1 MFFKRNT
8 SYLAFLVIL
17 VLKKQLTACP
27 SPHVSKARR
36 KKACQGVVFKSFISF
51 SDFSE
56 DTFGKITI
64 TDVAST
70 PLLNNEVT
78 KTKLTKKETLVA
90 LQSVISEWSVATILV
105 VVFLATLV
113 ALFLGL
119 FLSPGI
125 LHCFRLARI
134 EQAIH
139 QFSKPNKVSDFKNI
153 FADDTD
159 LLHLWNEY
167 RKTLHPIEELED
179 GQLVVRAFRATAPAE
194 MYFHAQ
200 SVVDGRLHTEFFK
213 HLPGVFTG
221 LGIIGT
227 FSGLIRGLGVFQVS
241 ENAATVR
248 ASLESL
254 MHSVGE
260 AFVISGVAIGLAMLV
275 TLVEKSILNKLY
287 RRTDAITR
295 AIDAGFE
302 SGVGE
307 HYLGRLVRA
316 SEDSASQSKILKDA
330 LVKEMGELL
339 RELTTAQIAAAK
351 EQQEK
356 LASQLTDASREQA
369 EAARQDNQALGETI
383 AESIKQSLEGPLQDI
398 ASTVKT
404 ASGDQSA
411 SAVNMLQDVM
421 SSFSER
427 LNTLFGG
434 QISGI
439 NQLNQQT
446 ARSMQEALST
456 LQTLVAN
463 IEASSRRSADTM
475 AERMADAIEKM
486 EARQEAMN
494 SQSSAFIEQI
504 RTVVASSQTETSDAI
519 RGTLQ
524 SIGDQVGAMLER
536 LNTSQAQA
544 FENSYVREQAASERS
559 SAAVMAMTESVEG
572 VVAELSAA
580 TTQMAKNVTLL
591 TQTTSSS
598 VERMNAGAEQL
609 GLASRNFATAGERV
623 SSAMTQ
629 AAGVSE
635 KLAET
640 SGALTVGGS
649 AMQSLLKDYQAQRT
663 VVEALVGEL
672 RATVES
678 ASKEASLTADILG
691 RIESSAQKLGSAQ
704 KQADEYLEGV
714 SKVLADAHTSFA
726 TEVKRTLNTANTDF
740 HAKLSTAVNMLHAA
754 IGELELTLSTSAV
767 SSR

>member
-1 MFFKRNT
+1 M
-8 SYLAFLVIL
+8 
-17 VLKKQLTACP
+17 
-27 SPHVSKARR
+27 
-36 KKACQGVVFKSFISF
+36 
-51 SDFSE
+51 
-56 DTFGKITI
+56 
-64 TDVAST
+64 
-70 PLLNNEVT
+70 
-78 KTKLTKKETLVA
+78 A
-90 LQSVISEWSVATILV
+90 LQSFLSESSAATLLV
-105 VVFLATLV
+105 VAGLIVLTLAFI
-113 ALFLGL
+113 ALFLGPGL
-119 FLSPGI
+119 VHWVRLRRIARSVSQFTKPTKVTDFRQAFANDKDLS
-125 LHCFRLARI
+125 
-134 EQAIH
+134 
-139 QFSKPNKVSDFKNI
+139 
-153 FADDTD
+153 
-159 LLHLWNEY
+159 HLWKEY
-167 RKTLHPIEELED
+167 SESLHPVETLEG
-179 GQLVVRAFRATAPAE
+179 GQLVVQEYRATAPAE

-227 FSGLIRGLGVFQVS
+227 FSGLIHGLGVFQVS

-260 AFVISGVAIGLAMLV
+260 AFLISGSAIGLAMLV
-275 TLVEKSILNKLY
+275 TLFEKSLLNALY
-287 RRTDAITR
+287 RCTDAITR
-295 AIDAGFE
+295 AIDDGFE

-330 LVKEMGELL
+330 LVEELAELL
-339 RELTTAQIAAAK
+339 REVTEAQIN
-351 EQQEK
+351 
-356 LASQLTDASREQA
+356 ASREHA
-369 EAARQDNQALGETI
+369 EAARENNQALGATI
-383 AESIKQSLEGPLQDI
+383 ADSIRQSLEGPLQDI

-411 SAVNMLQDVM
+411 SAVSLLQDVM

-427 LNTLFGG
+427 LNSLFGG

-446 ARSMQEALST
+446 ASSMQEAVST

-463 IEASSRRSADTM
+463 IEESSRRSADTM

-494 SQSSAFIEQI
+494 SQSSAFVEQI
-504 RTVVASSQTETSDAI
+504 RALVANSQTETSSALQE
-519 RGTLQ
+519 TLQ
-524 SIGDQVGAMLER
+524 KVGEQVGVMLDK

-544 FENSYVREQAASERS
+544 FENSHAREQAASERS
-559 SAAVMAMTESVEG
+559 SAAVTAMTESVES
-572 VVAELSAA
+572 VVTELSAA

-598 VERMNAGAEQL
+598 VEKMHAGAEQL
-609 GLASRNFATAGERV
+609 GLASRNFATAGDRV
-623 SSAMTQ
+623 SAVLTQ

-640 SGALTVGGS
+640 SGALTVGGT
-649 AMQSLLKDYQAQRT
+649 AMQGLLKDYQGQRAA
-663 VVEALVGEL
+663 VETLVGEL

-678 ASKEASLTADILG
+678 ARKEASLTADILA
-691 RIESSAQKLGSAQ
+691 RIESSAQKLGLAQ
-704 KQADEYLEGV
+704 KQADEYLDDV
-714 SKVLADAHTSFA
+714 SQVLADAHTAFA

-740 HAKLSTAVNMLHAA
+740 LAKLSTAVNMLHAA
-754 IGELELTLSTSAV
+754 IGELELTLSTSSVAT
-767 SSR
+767 R

>member
-1 MFFKRNT
+1 M
-8 SYLAFLVIL
+8 
-17 VLKKQLTACP
+17 
-27 SPHVSKARR
+27 
-36 KKACQGVVFKSFISF
+36 
-51 SDFSE
+51 
-56 DTFGKITI
+56 
-64 TDVAST
+64 
-70 PLLNNEVT
+70 
-78 KTKLTKKETLVA
+78 A
-90 LQSVISEWSVATILV
+90 LQSFLTESSVATLLV
-105 VVFLATLV
+105 AV
-113 ALFLGL
+113 ALFLLALAFLGFFLAPGL
-119 FLSPGI
+119 I
-125 LHCFRLARI
+125 HWFRLRRI
-134 EQAIH
+134 ERAIS
-139 QFSKPNKVSDFKNI
+139 QFPKPNKVADFKEV
-153 FADDTD
+153 FVGDRH
-159 LLHLWNEY
+159 LSHLWSEY
-167 RKTLHPIEELED
+167 RESLHPVEELQD
-179 GQLVVRAFRATAPAE
+179 GQLVVREFRATAPAE

-200 SVVDGRLHTEFFK
+200 SVVDSRLHTEFFK
-213 HLPGVFTG
+213 HVPGIFTG

-260 AFVISGVAIGLAMLV
+260 AFLVSGSAIGLAMLV
-275 TLVEKSILNKLY
+275 TLFEKFLLNALY

-330 LVKEMGELL
+330 LVEELGELL
-339 RELTTAQIAAAK
+339 RELTAAQITASK
-351 EQQEK
+351 EQQEQ
-356 LASQLTDASREQA
+356 LASRLTDASREQV
-369 EAARQDNQALGETI
+369 EAARQDNQALGATI

-411 SAVNMLQDVM
+411 NAVGMLQDVM
-421 SSFSER
+421 SNFSER
-427 LNTLFGG
+427 LNSLFGG

-446 ARSMQEALST
+446 ATSMQEAVST

-463 IEASSRRSADTM
+463 IEESSRRSTDTM
-475 AERMADAIEKM
+475 AERMADAIQKM

-494 SQSSAFIEQI
+494 NQSSAFVEQI
-504 RTVVASSQTETSDAI
+504 RGLVANSQSETSNALQE
-519 RGTLQ
+519 TLQ
-524 SIGDQVGAMLER
+524 NIGEQVGTMLER
-536 LNTSQAQA
+536 LNTSQSQA
-544 FENSYVREQAASERS
+544 FENSHVREQAASERAS
-559 SAAVMAMTESVEG
+559 EAVGAMTASVESV
-572 VVAELSAA
+572 VTELNAA
-580 TTQMAKNVTLL
+580 TTQMAKNITLL

-598 VERMNAGAEQL
+598 VERMHAGAEQL

-623 SSAMTQ
+623 SSVMTQ

-649 AMQSLLKDYQAQRT
+649 AMQTLIKDYQAQRA
-663 VVEALVGEL
+663 VVESLVGEL

-678 ASKEASLTADILG
+678 ARKEASLTADVLG
-691 RIESSAQKLGSAQ
+691 RIESSAQKLGLAQ

-726 TEVKRTLNTANTDF
+726 TEVKRTLNTANTEF
-740 HAKLSTAVNMLHAA
+740 HAKLSTAVNMLHSA
-754 IGELELTLSTSAV
+754 IGELELTLATSGAISPV
-767 SSR
+767 GK